1 MGRDTQGVIGMRL
14 TGGDLVAGM
23 AIVKPDSD
31 LLVVT
36 ERGFGKR
43 TPLGE
48 YPVHHRGGQG
58 VFTLKVTPRV
68 GKLSALRVVQDPEEE
83 ILLIT
88 HAGMVLRTAVGS
100 ISLIGRQTQG
110 VIVMRLAQDDK
121 VVGLAPVGLAHD

>member
-23 AIVKPDSD
+23 AVVRPEAD

-43 TPLGE
+43 TPIAE

-58 VFTLKVTPRV
+58 VFTLKVTPRI
-68 GKLSALRVVQDPEEE
+68 GKLAALRVVQDPEEQM
-83 ILLIT
+83 LLIT
-88 HAGMVLRTAVGS
+88 ASGMILRTAIGA
-100 ISLIGRQTQG
+100 ISRIGRQTQG
-110 VIVMRLAQDDK
+110 VIVMRLANDDQ
-121 VVGLAPVGLAHD
+121 VVGLAPVGLAHE